1 MHPIMRQSHVYLTAK
16 FWLLTQ
22 C

>member
-1 MHPIMRQSHVYLTAK
+1 MRQSHVYLTAK